1 MKLLPLL
8 TACLGLAA
16 ALAASARAA
25 DWPHFLGPR
34 HDCRVA
40 KADAVGFWGEGGLK
54 REWEYPKGKGWA
66 SPTVADERVLLFHR
80 SGTQE
85 VLDCLELDSG
95 RRIWRVAYEAPYRD
109 RYGSGDGARSSPV
122 IGGGRVWIF
131 GITGVMHCVDLKSG
145 GVLWKK
151 DLGSEYSMR
160 DNFFGHGSSPLLLD
174 GRIIVPVGGTEDR
187 CVVALEAESG
197 RQLWIA
203 KHSWGAGYA
212 SAVPLG
218 LQAGAGARPAVLVFT
233 GGETRPPTGGLLCID
248 AGSGDV
254 LGEASHRSR
263 IAESVNAASPVIVS
277 PGRVFTTEG
286 YGSGGVL
293 HEIAPDGSI
302 KQVWSTSRL
311 GSQFGTPIEKNGMIL
326 GFDGQNPR
334 LAQLVCL
341 DASSGRENW
350 SDDLGGKFGRGSLLD
365 LGEQG
370 VVALGE
376 SGELVRFFAEADKPR
391 IVQREQLFEAAETW
405 SIPVLAG
412 RRLLVMQNERSRD
425 GGAPRL
431 ICYRY

>member
-1 MKLLPLL
+1 MKMFPSV
-8 TACLGLAA
+8 TAFLGLVAA
-16 ALAASARAA
+16 VASPAKAA
-25 DWPHFLGPR
+25 DWPHFLGPH

-40 KADAVGFWGEGGLK
+40 NEDAADFWRDGGLK

-66 SPTVADERVLLFHR
+66 SPTVVDGRVLLFHR

-95 RRIWRVAYEAPYRD
+95 RRIWQFAYEAPYRD
-109 RYGSGDGARSSPV
+109 RYGSGDGARTSPV
-122 IGGGRVWIF
+122 VGGGRVWSF

-145 GVLWKK
+145 SVVWKK
-151 DLGSEYSMR
+151 DLGFEYSMK

-187 CVVALEAESG
+187 CVVALDGGSG
-197 RQLWIA
+197 RQLWVA
-203 KHSWGAGYA
+203 KHPWGAGYA
-212 SAVPLG
+212 SAVPFKIQNG
-218 LQAGAGARPAVLVFT
+218 SGARPAVLVFT

-248 AGSGDV
+248 AESGDV

-263 IAESVNAASPVIVS
+263 IAESVNAASPVVVS

-293 HEIAPDGSI
+293 HEIASDGSI
-302 KQVWSTSRL
+302 KQVWSASRL

-341 DASSGRENW
+341 DASSGREKW

-365 LGEQG
+365 LGDRG

-376 SGELVRFFAEADKPR
+376 SGELVRFFAEADKLR
-391 IVQREQLFEAAETW
+391 VVQREQLFEAPETW

-412 RRLLVMQNERSRD
+412 RSLLVMQNERSRD
-425 GGAPRL
+425 GAPPRL